1 MKNYD
6 GLIPLSIMVNAA
18 ETDDQVGA
26 LLRFHLLIERLLVVF
41 LEFKI
46 SEKKLDQVPRLFGK
60 KIEKAESLDLPKK
73 ICDVIR
79 CINDLRNSIAH
90 IINGKFTDTL
100 DNEILQDLKNKVG
113 ELHWVKNIGG
123 IDDVQLS
130 LPLKSGE
137 KVFNINENPVTD
149 LIILALS
156 LLVEM
161 TQYIKSLERLDY
173 SKLK

>member
-60 KIEKAESLDLPKK
+60 KIEKAKSLDLPKRF
-73 ICDVIR
+73 V
-79 CINDLRNSIAH
+79 
-90 IINGKFTDTL
+90 
-100 DNEILQDLKNKVG
+100 
-113 ELHWVKNIGG
+113 
-123 IDDVQLS
+123 
-130 LPLKSGE
+130 
-137 KVFNINENPVTD
+137 
-149 LIILALS
+149 
-156 LLVEM
+156 M
-161 TQYIKSLERLDY
+161 
-173 SKLK
+173 

>member
-1 MKNYD
+1 M
-6 GLIPLSIMVNAA
+6 
-18 ETDDQVGA
+18 
-26 LLRFHLLIERLLVVF
+26 
-41 LEFKI
+41 
-46 SEKKLDQVPRLFGK
+46 
-60 KIEKAESLDLPKK
+60 
-73 ICDVIR
+73 IR